1 MVCHSY
7 GGNGHCIIPHVEIFI
22 IHDGVLIV
30 IHLARSKVFSF
41 CYIYFMPS
49 ILPGF
54 EHDIFISYR
63 HNDNHS
69 GWVTEFVKA
78 LQEELSAT
86 IKESVSVYF
95 DTNAHDGLL
104 ETYNVE
110 KSLEG
115 KLKSV
120 IFIPIISQTYCY
132 PKSFAWQHELCAFNK
147 LAKEDRFGRDV
158 KLNNGNVASRIL
170 PVKIHELDEEDKAT
184 IENEIGGALRAV
196 EFIYREPGVNR
207 PLTTGDNPDKNLNKT
222 FYRNQVN
229 KVANAIKEI
238 INSLKNPA
246 VQIKPL
252 VTNQKPI
259 IGIGRFGRTFPIVI
273 TALILAA
280 SAYLL
285 YPKIFP
291 PEKQEGVIDKSI
303 AVLAFTDMSPNHD
316 QDWFADGISEEI
328 IDRLTHLPELKV
340 IARTSSFYFKGK
352 NAKIEEIG
360 QTLGV
365 NHILEGSVR
374 KIGNQLRITVQLIRV
389 NDGSHLWSEVFEHQ
403 TDKLFDI
410 QTEIAETVATKIL
423 QDESK
428 RIVISDERPSS
439 MECYEYYLK
448 AMKIVQTPNLSNFPR
463 EEEAEELLLMA
474 IKLDPA
480 FASAYSALADLYN
493 TWGNSLP
500 DVRTKYFSL
509 EDSLTQIAWRINPN
523 SAYVLI
529 ERCISF
535 FKIQNY
541 DSAFFYMHKAS
552 LADPN
557 SSYMKQTIG
566 GVFYRSGLV
575 DQGRVFLIRSLETDP
590 LAIVSRRVLALE
602 QMYLGNFDD
611 AEIGLK
617 KALELDT
624 TQLLSHKTLALNY
637 IFNKNF
643 KEAQREINISQKIQ
657 GERQLFSEVLLLA
670 RMGDK
675 AGALKLIPNPNSIP
689 NPGSIFLANSIFLC
703 SALGMKNE
711 TLHALDSAT
720 TLLLKGQIYGSSSF
734 SSFVSLNGLDKST
747 FYDFIRDEPKFKEI
761 RERVKKDHDE
771 KLKAYRK
778 YFK

>member
-1 MVCHSY
+1 MAV
-7 GGNGHCIIPHVEIFI
+7 
-22 IHDGVLIV
+22 
-30 IHLARSKVFSF
+30 
-41 CYIYFMPS
+41 
-49 ILPGF
+49 LPGF
-54 EHDIFISYR
+54 EYDIFISYR
-63 HNDNHS
+63 HNDNLD
-69 GWVTEFVKA
+69 GWVTDFVQNLEK
-78 LQEELSAT
+78 ELRST
-86 IKESVSVYF
+86 LKDSVTTYF
-95 DTNAHDGLL
+95 DRNPHDGLL
-104 ETYNVE
+104 EIHNVD

-115 KLKSV
+115 KLKCL
-120 IFIPIISQTYCY
+120 IFIPIISQTYCDT
-132 PKSFAWQHELCAFNK
+132 KSFAWQHEFVAFNK
-147 LAKEDRFGRDV
+147 LVKEDQFGLEV
-158 KLNNGNVASRIL
+158 KLASGNVTIRVL
-170 PVKIHELDEEDKAT
+170 PIKIHDIDPADKALF
-184 IENEIGGALRAV
+184 ENTVGSALQSID
-196 EFIYREPGVNR
+196 FILRSPGVNR
-207 PLTTGDNPDKNLNKT
+207 PLTSKDDEVRTPSQVL
-222 FYRNQVN
+222 YRDQMN
-229 KVANAIKEI
+229 KVANALKEI
-238 INSLKNPA
+238 ITSLKNPVA
-246 VQIKPL
+246 QSKPNSEGQRPMANVSKVKGL
-252 VTNQKPI
+252 IPI
-259 IGIGRFGRTFPIVI
+259 AIAI
-273 TALILAA
+273 LILVG
-280 SAYLL
+280 STYFF

-291 PEKQEGVIDKSI
+291 IIKKELAMDKSI
-303 AVLAFTDMSPNHD
+303 AVLAFADMSPNHD

-328 IDRLTHLPELKV
+328 IDRLTHVPQLKV

-374 KIGNQLRITVQLIRV
+374 KIDDQLKITVQLIRV
-389 NDGSHLWSEVFEHQ
+389 NDGAHLWSEVFEHK
-403 TDKLFDI
+403 TNKLFDI

-448 AMKIVQTPNLSNFPR
+448 AMKIVQTPNTSHFSR

-474 IKLDPA
+474 IKLDPS
-480 FASAYSALADLYN
+480 FASAYTALADLYG
-493 TWGNSLP
+493 TWGSSLP

-529 ERCISF
+529 LRCISF

-557 SSYMKQTIG
+557 SSYMKQIIG
-566 GVFYRSGLV
+566 GQLYLSGLV

-590 LAIVSRRVLALE
+590 LAIVSRRVLAME
-602 QMYLGNFDD
+602 QMYLGNFDG

-617 KALELDT
+617 KALEPDT
-624 TQLLSHKTLALNY
+624 TQLLSHKNLALNY

-657 GERQLFSEVLLLA
+657 GERQLFFEVLLLA

-675 AGALKLIPNPNSIP
+675 AGALKLIPNPNSIS
-689 NPGSIFLANSIFLC
+689 NTGSILIANSILLC

-711 TLHALDSAT
+711 SLHALDSAT
-720 TLLLKGQIYGSSSF
+720 TLLLKRQIYGSSF

-771 KLKAYRK
+771 KVSKYKK
-778 YFK
+778 YF

>member
-22 IHDGVLIV
+22 IYDGVLIF
-30 IHLARSKVFSF
+30 IHLARPKVFSF

-95 DTNAHDGLL
+95 DTNPHDGLL

-115 KLKSV
+115 KLKSL

-147 LAKEDRFGRDV
+147 LAKEDRLGRDV

-207 PLTTGDNPDKNLNKT
+207 PLTSGDNPDKNLNKT

-246 VQIKPL
+246 VQIQPL

-360 QTLGV
+360 HTLGV

-374 KIGNQLRITVQLIRV
+374 KIGNELKITVQLIRV
-389 NDGSHLWSEVFEHQ
+389 NDGAHLWSEVFEHQ
-403 TDKLFDI
+403 TEKLFDI
-410 QTEIAETVATKIL
+410 QTKIAETVATKIL
-423 QDESK
+423 QDDSK
-428 RIVISDERPSS
+428 QITIADERPNSV
-439 MECYEYYLK
+439 ECYEYYLR
-448 AMKIVQTPNLSNFPR
+448 AMKVVQNPPNYISN
-463 EEEAEELLLMA
+463 ETKEAEKLLLKA
-474 IKLDPA
+474 IKLDPS
-480 FASAYSALADLYN
+480 FASAYMALADLYN
-493 TWGNSLP
+493 TWGNYQA
-500 DVRTKYFSL
+500 DVRTKYSGM
-509 EDSLTQIAWRINPN
+509 EDSLEQIAWRINPN
-523 SAYVLI
+523 SSYVLFHHS
-529 ERCISF
+529 RPF
-535 FKIQNY
+535 FKTQNY
-541 DSAFFYMHKAS
+541 DSAFFYMRKAY
-552 LADPN
+552 LANQN
-557 SSYMKQTIG
+557 SSYMNSLVGHTL
-566 GVFYRSGLV
+566 YTNGLTN
-575 DQGRVFLIRSLETDP
+575 QGRGFIMKSLEADP

-617 KALELDT
+617 KVLELDT
-624 TQLLSHKTLALNY
+624 TVLLSHQNIAITY
-637 IFNKNF
+637 IFKKDF
-643 KEAQREINISQKIQ
+643 AKAQQEINIYQKMQ
-657 GERQLFSEVLLLA
+657 GERLLTLEA
-670 RMGDK
+670 FLMASRGDK
-675 AGALKLIPNPNSIP
+675 SGALKLIPDPNSITLR
-689 NPGSIFLANSIFLC
+689 SI
-703 SALGMKNE
+703 LGMKKE
-711 TLHALDSAT
+711 ALQALDTAT
-720 TLLLKGQIYGSSSF
+720 TRLLKGQIYGSASF

-771 KLKAYRK
+771 KLRAYRK